1 MIMKKKV
8 QLGKAYG
15 FLMKSYIIII
25 AVALFISVFGY
36 TYSYWTIRQDINMN
50 YSAMLNEEKLTY
62 DKIWNRVEANVSAV
76 ASNSIVK
83 QLAQTEQWK
92 VLDLYRVVDLISELK
107 ASLRDDRGIESIG
120 VYFYKNK
127 SFVTNN
133 DRYAEQL
140 NNLYLFKYGISI
152 DCFISG
158 SKSVSGYFI
167 IPKAGEHYLVI
178 YHNIFDKRYKEVIAT
193 AFEILPWSYLSES
206 SNSMFVSKNSGS
218 YLINSDGI
226 LIGNTNKKVG
236 IYTGKA
242 SFLQSDYV
250 LYTKKI
256 NGKDYIVSSVTSDIY
271 NIQYVIYAPKS
282 VFFKNI
288 NSLRYIIIFEVI
300 MFILAGRYLAV
311 YFSKKNSLPVEK
323 LLTLLKI
330 QKSEE
335 EASSFTQ
342 IYQNLENSLQSLITG
357 HENLY
362 HRLNNIDLVVEKYV
376 FTNLMRNWK
385 PDNGWME
392 EYLCRIKEKYPLSE
406 YRIILFSFNN
416 INSSLFV
423 KEQETDNQSID
434 FPLMIFAIENVINE
448 LIFHYDAVFNPSGK
462 GVIIEMGDMTACIV
476 NAAVNRDGYALQET
490 VRNCIEF
497 FRTAFKIDGY
507 ASVSGIHREYEELD
521 IAYEEALMTITH
533 KTFWGSSIGDVVLFD
548 TEKAGYRDSGNDSK
562 LFFQAK
568 KMSNCLMMKDYEKA
582 SSILDET
589 IEKCFSKDIHKLSY
603 NQFQAATLI
612 FIILGNL
619 SEIDMDGE
627 SAIPNKEWMSY
638 ERILSMGSLKEIK
651 MNLHTILDEISKK
664 YDETSK
670 AAEEPEWLA
679 TVEEYA
685 QENFTN
691 PEINISAISNQFNI
705 SINHLGRTFKKYRGI
720 NMLDYIHQLRIKKCK
735 ELLDQG
741 KSVTDSAKDVG
752 YIDAKS
758 LIRAYKRY
766 EGITPGQYKS
776 SK

>member
-36 TYSYWTIRQDINMN
+36 AYSYWTIRQDINMN
-50 YSAMLNEEKLTY
+50 YSALLNEEKLTF
-62 DKIWNRVEANVSAV
+62 DKVWNRVEANVSAV

-83 QLAQTEQWK
+83 QLALSEKWE
-92 VLDLYRVVDLISELK
+92 VPELYRVVDLISELK
-107 ASLRDDRGIESIG
+107 ASLKDDKGIESIG
-120 VYFYKNK
+120 AYFYKNK

-133 DRYAEQL
+133 DRYAKPL
-140 NNLYLFKYGISI
+140 NNLYLLKYGISVEQ
-152 DCFISG
+152 FLSG
-158 SKSVSGYFI
+158 SRGVSGYFI
-167 IPKAGEHYLVI
+167 IPKDSERYLVI

-193 AFEILPWSYLSES
+193 AFEILPWSYLNES
-206 SNSMFVSKNSGS
+206 ANSMFVSKNSGS
-218 YLINSDGI
+218 YLINSKGI
-226 LIGNTNKKVG
+226 LIGNTNNTVA
-236 IYTGKA
+236 IDTGKD
-242 SFLQSDYV
+242 SYLETDHV

-256 NGKDYIVSSVTSDIY
+256 KGKEYIVSSATSDIY

-288 NSLRYIIIFEVI
+288 NFLKYIIIFEIVL
-300 MFILAGRYLAV
+300 FILAGKYLAS

-335 EASSFTQ
+335 EVSSFTQ

-357 HENLY
+357 HDNLY
-362 HRLNNIDLVVEKYV
+362 HRMNNIDLVVEKYV
-376 FTNLMRNWK
+376 FTNLMHNWK

-392 EYLCRIKEKYPLSE
+392 EYLDRIKVKYPLPE

-416 INSSLFV
+416 RNSSIFV
-423 KEQETDNQSID
+423 KEEEDGNHSID

-448 LIFHYDAVFNPSGK
+448 LIFYNEAAFHSSGK

-476 NAAVNRDGYALQET
+476 NAAVNRDEAVLQEK
-490 VRNCIEF
+490 VRTCIEF
-497 FRTAFKIDGY
+497 LRTAFKIDGY
-507 ASVSGIHREYEELD
+507 ASISGSHKEYEELD
-521 IAYEEALMTITH
+521 LAYEEALMTITH
-533 KTFWGSSIGDVVLFD
+533 KTFWGNSIGDVVLFD
-548 TEKAGYRDSGNDSK
+548 TEKAVYSDSGNDSK

-582 SSILDET
+582 SFTLDET

-619 SEIDMDGE
+619 SELGMNSEATLSSNGL
-627 SAIPNKEWMSY
+627 MSY
-638 ERILSMGSLKEIK
+638 DRILSMGSLKEIK
-651 MNLHTILDEISKK
+651 RNLHMILDEISVR
-664 YDETSK
+664 YEETSK
-670 AAEEPEWLA
+670 VSEEPEWLVK
-679 TVEEYA
+679 VEAYA
-685 QENFTN
+685 KENFAN

-705 SINHLGRTFKKYRGI
+705 SINHIGRTFKKYRGI

-735 ELLDQG
+735 ELLEQG
-741 KSVTDSAKDVG
+741 RSVTDCAQEVG

-776 SK
+776 IK